1 MVHALPPPPIA
12 SLRAKVTTLWPR
24 STTWEKKSSL
34 GQREVVHRL
43 LARIHDGA
51 SDATQERAA
60 SAMVPHK
67 APPAPQTKA
76 SGDDWPDFQ
85 AFLAGTPPKKMEQKH
100 YADAAEERAV
110 AALQALDSESP
121 LRPAEKQAAFQAWGA
136 LYFFLRHR

>member
-1 MVHALPPPPIA
+1 MRVVVFWRGGCVRAFFGSEWFTLRPPPPANRISKGKSHHA
-12 SLRAKVTTLWPR
+12 LAKVYY
-24 STTWEKKSSL
+24 SL
-34 GQREVVHRL
+34 GQREVVHL
-43 LARIHDGA
+43 LPRMHDGA
-51 SDATQERAA
+51 SDATQESAA

-110 AALQALDSESP
+110 AALQA
-121 LRPAEKQAAFQAWGA
+121 PAAPS
-136 LYFFLRHR
+136 